1 MKCKCETYPFTM
13 IVSLLVLMRT
23 RCRTSILTA
32 RLLRV
37 HLVVHGVADEVLLG
51 VVPPVLP
58 DTILVPEHCLTSLI
72 LAVKVF
78 SVLHLTLLQSTNQ
91 RSVLTS
97 TTNQRSVLTLSTNQR
112 SVSTL
117 STNQV

>member
-13 IVSLLVLMRT
+13 IVSLLVLMRA
-23 RCRTSILTA
+23 RWRTSILAA

-58 DTILVPEHCLTSLI
+58 HSILVPEHCLTTLI

-91 RSVLTS
+91 RSVSTA
-97 TTNQRSVLTLSTNQR
+97 TTNQRSVSILSTNQR
-112 SVSTL
+112 SVLLT
-117 STNQV
+117 